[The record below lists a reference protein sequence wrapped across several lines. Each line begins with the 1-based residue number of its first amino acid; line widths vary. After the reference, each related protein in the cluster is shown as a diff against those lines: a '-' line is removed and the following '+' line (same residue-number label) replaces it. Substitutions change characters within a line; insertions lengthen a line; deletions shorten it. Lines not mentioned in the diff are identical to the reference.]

1 MEDRTTVSRLFGASG
16 IFYAGLIDEI
26 LPHLTTHEYLFLTD
40 EFFREWQSTSDY
52 NVARENQIVAS
63 ELIDKAHLAA
73 ATALIR
79 TRQWIKATCSAYDC
93 QNLVAWA
100 SAARG
105 LIESS
110 GDTLDGLINIAGSI
124 ANAHQVISS
133 AIRGYQSTR
142 GLNFAEIEQVLDHY
156 VLATW
161 MRGPRSEVRKAK
173 DNIEYVRAL
182 EPGVPKIVEFY
193 HRICGLT
200 HPSSSSIDYL
210 YDVRETGLRLD
221 VGRDGIEIDRLCNE
235 FRDVL
240 PDSLVFACNP
250 ALLILKV
257 LHKFRMH
264 PQLSELKKVKWSAIP
279 AWVTI
284 EKSLGG

>member
-142 GLNFAEIEQVLDHY
+142 GSTIMYSQRGCVDRDPRCARRRITLNMCEHSNRVF
-156 VLATW
+156 
-161 MRGPRSEVRKAK
+161 PR
-173 DNIEYVRAL
+173 L
-182 EPGVPKIVEFY
+182 
-193 HRICGLT
+193 L
-200 HPSSSSIDYL
+200 SSIT
-210 YDVRETGLRLD
+210 E
-221 VGRDGIEIDRLCNE
+221 
-235 FRDVL
+235 
-240 PDSLVFACNP
+240 
-250 ALLILKV
+250 
-257 LHKFRMH
+257 
-264 PQLSELKKVKWSAIP
+264 SA
-279 AWVTI
+279 A
-284 EKSLGG
+284 